1 MRNIMLVVKHEVV
14 NMLSKGSFWFMTFL
28 FPLLILGLNLGT
40 QALAES
46 AFENEAQNM
55 AQERIGQQIGYVDQA
70 GVIAQLPPGTEDF
83 FQAFPDANS
92 AQAALKSGQIKQYYL
107 VPADFVENGEITLFE
122 AQFAP
127 LRGVESSE
135 VFQYVLR
142 YNLTGNAGLA
152 AALMN
157 PLSSVQTHA
166 MAPVKPQSEGMLT
179 FWVSYAVMFIFFFA
193 ITMSSGF
200 MLQSISKE
208 KENRVIEVLLLSLRS
223 RDLMLGKV
231 LGLGA
236 IAMFQMAVWMG
247 GGLLFLDRGRDLIEG
262 LSAFTLPSGFLLWG
276 LGYFVLGFLLY
287 ASIMAAIG
295 ALAPTAREGN
305 QFTFMVLLPL
315 MIPMWVTTAFA
326 QEPNGSLVTFL
337 SLFPLTSPTSM
348 ITRMA
353 STTVPAWQAAAGL
366 LALAVTT
373 YLFVL
378 LSSRLFRADT
388 LLSNAALS
396 VQRVVQEIRRSP
408 TRAR

>member
-1 MRNIMLVVKHEVV
+1 MRNIMLVIKHEVV

-46 AFENEAQNM
+46 AFENETQAI

-70 GVIAQLPPGTEDF
+70 GMIAQLPPGMESF
-83 FQAFPDANS
+83 FLAFSDANS

-107 VPADFVENGEITLFE
+107 VPADFVENGEMTLFE

-127 LRGVESSE
+127 LRGIESSE
-135 VFQYVLR
+135 AFQYVLR

-157 PLSSVQTHA
+157 PLSSVQTHT

-247 GGLLFLDRGRDLIEG
+247 GGLLFLDRGRDLVEG

-396 VQRVVQEIRRSP
+396 IQRVVQEIRRSP